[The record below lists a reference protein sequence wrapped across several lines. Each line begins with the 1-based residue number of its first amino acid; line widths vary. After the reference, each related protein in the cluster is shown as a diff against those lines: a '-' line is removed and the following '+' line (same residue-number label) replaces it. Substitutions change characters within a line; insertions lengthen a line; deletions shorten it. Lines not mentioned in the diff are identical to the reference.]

1 MYYSPTAGHVPAAAN
16 LASGELAI
24 NTADGILYYKNA
36 NSVVSVLANSGVDSH
51 LRWDS
56 ANNTLIVLSTGSL
69 EIPAGNTV
77 QQPANSAVGMLRFNT
92 DLNQFQGYNG
102 TIWGQI
108 GGGASA
114 NGVVYENSQTLNQN
128 YTMTT
133 GNSGESVGPITIT
146 PGVIVTIPA
155 GSRWVIL

>member
-1 MYYSPTAGHVPAAAN
+1 MY
-16 LASGELAI
+16 
-24 NTADGILYYKNA
+24 
-36 NSVVSVLANSGVDSH
+36 
-51 LRWDS
+51 
-56 ANNTLIVLSTGSL
+56 TLIVLSTGSL
-69 EIPAGNTV
+69 EVPVGNTV

-114 NGVVYENSQTLNQN
+114 NGVVYENKQTLNQN